1 MSNTDKYAVL
11 GNPIEHS
18 MSPLLHEFFAQKT
31 GQDLSYGRI
40 LVETGT
46 FEKTVRDFFKN
57 GGRGCN
63 VTVPCKLD
71 AYKLADSLS
80 DYAKAAGAVNTLKV
94 MEDGSIYGDNTDG
107 RGLVYDLKRLS
118 CPLADARILIIGAG
132 GAAKGILLPILN
144 EAPKEIVIANR
155 TVSKAQSL
163 SSLYPD
169 KVKGCGFDELEGS
182 FDLIINAS
190 STSLSGELPPI
201 KDEIIE
207 KAQAVYDLMYSKT
220 ALTTFTQK
228 ALSLNV
234 PKVSDGFG
242 MLIGQ
247 AILSFELWRGVK
259 PDFDSAIKKFRPC

>member
-18 MSPLLHEFFAQKT
+18 MSPLLHEFFAEKT
-31 GQDLSYGRI
+31 SQDLTYGRI

-46 FEKTVRDFFKN
+46 FEKTVRDFFKS

-71 AYKLADSLS
+71 AYNLADSLS

-94 MEDGSIYGDNTDG
+94 MEDGAIYGDNTDG

-118 CPLADARILIIGAG
+118 CPLAGARILIIGAG
-132 GAAKGILLPILN
+132 GAAKGILLPIIN
-144 EAPKEIVIANR
+144 EDPKEIVIANR
-155 TVSKAQSL
+155 TVAKAQSL
-163 SSLYPD
+163 ASVYPQ
-169 KVKGCGFDELEGS
+169 KVKGCGFDEIEGS

-190 STSLSGELPPI
+190 SSSLSGDVPPI
-201 KDEIIE
+201 KDEIIA
-207 KAQAVYDLMYSKT
+207 KAKAVYDLMYSKT
-220 ALTTFTQK
+220 ARTPFTEK

-234 PKVSDGFG
+234 QNVNDGFG

-259 PDFDSAIKKFRPC
+259 PDFDTAIKKFRPC